1 MEKIT
6 FEEGTIKKQGYVLID
21 GQEIPIVDTEYEG
34 NTPLSPYILNRIQS
48 NINEISYLLKIST
61 ATAKGAEIT
70 MPCYYKVGQGTLDVY
85 INGERLILSSD
96 DAGTDGHYREVGE
109 ANSISNKIKLTS
121 DWGAGASDSF
131 IFVVRGEYS
140 NDT

>member
-1 MEKIT
+1 MEKLDFQNNIT
-6 FEEGTIKKQGYVLID
+6 KLNKTTM
-21 GQEIPIVDTEYEG
+21 DTFQ
-34 NTPLSPYILNRIQS
+34 N

-85 INGERLILSSD
+85 INGERLKLSSD

-121 DWGAGASDSF
+121 DWGAGANDSF